1 MSAVSISAMTK
12 VMQETHGNPSS
23 IHSHGRQAGKL
34 LREAR
39 QELAQLLGTNLSIS
53 FSLLVELKATILLSL
68 ATAFVTKN
76 KENISSQL
84 PLSTMPSLKR
94 LITWFNTLVLKQ
106 PLSSQ
111 KIKKSQP
118 NKFKS
123 LYVMIRFWFLPCLLI
138 MRQETYFPLLKLAK
152 YSNNT
157 LLPIMLMQFKL
168 IGKIP
173 IHLEELGIDF
183 LTASAHKFHGP
194 TGIGFLRF

>member
-1 MSAVSISAMTK
+1 MSTVAISAMTK

-23 IHSHGRQAGKL
+23 IHGHGRQAGKL

-39 QELAQLLGTNLSIS
+39 QELAQLLGTKPQHIFFTSGGTEGNN
-53 FSLLVELKATILLSL
+53 
-68 ATAFVTKN
+68 TAIIGYCLVTKN

-84 PLSTMPSLKR
+84 PLSTMPSLKP
-94 LITWFNTLVLKQ
+94 LITWFNTLGLKQ

-118 NKFKS
+118 NKFKR
-123 LYVMIRFWFLPCLLI
+123 LYVTIRFWFLPCLLI

-152 YSNNT
+152 YSSNIQ
-157 LLPIMLMQFKL
+157 LPIMLMQYRS

-173 IHLEELGIDF
+173 IHPEELG
-183 LTASAHKFHGP
+183 H
-194 TGIGFLRF
+194 